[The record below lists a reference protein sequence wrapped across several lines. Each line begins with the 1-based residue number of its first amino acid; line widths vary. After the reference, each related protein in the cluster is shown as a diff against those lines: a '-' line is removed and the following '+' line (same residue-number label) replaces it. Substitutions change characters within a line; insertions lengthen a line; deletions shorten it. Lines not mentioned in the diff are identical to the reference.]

1 MSNDYKILYVII
13 KKINRIC
20 IWYTYPIY
28 FLFNKC
34 IKIKNS
40 HLFKGIK
47 NSDKIESNFNI
58 LIKEGLMSNKIP

>member
-1 MSNDYKILYVII
+1 MVYIPYL
-13 KKINRIC
+13 
-20 IWYTYPIY
+20 

-47 NSDKIESNFNI
+47 NSDKIKDIKII
-58 LIKEGLMSNKIP
+58 L

>member
-1 MSNDYKILYVII
+1 M
-13 KKINRIC
+13 
-20 IWYTYPIY
+20 WYTYPIY

-47 NSDKIESNFNI
+47 NSDKIKDIKII
-58 LIKEGLMSNKIP
+58 L